1 MNRRLSMVLGLVA
14 AGALGIS
21 LSSCNNPVC
30 GEGTVQKQGTDGK
43 LACVPADYP
52 APLTPCDTDGGNAVI
67 VGGKCVSAIQCDPAT
82 TTVVNGI
89 CVGIGGSAPMCH
101 QPATGKACID
111 GHIYN
116 FKDHAKN
123 AVAVTVDLFDA
134 TQLLQGK
141 GPIMTVQSSSDGQT
155 FVFQDFT
162 PPPLGTVVIMTHAT
176 SPTVTINAGTGGQG
190 VSGNTKYTIDAYA
203 IPKTDADAWGFDYA
217 TGGGQIALYFSDPKP
232 TSPTMLLANE
242 TTPVAGVTMMKDGA
256 PADGMNGHPLAK
268 YFDDTLTAVGTGTT
282 TGAKGAAIVAS
293 PIPTGGTF
301 PSFSGMGGGVTTW
314 ETLPGGSAPGV
325 VIITRFH
332 PN

>member
-14 AGALGIS
+14 AGALGVS

-30 GEGTVQKQGTDGK
+30 GEGTVQKQDKDGK
-43 LACVPADYP
+43 LKCIPVDVQAQT
-52 APLTPCDTDGGNAVI
+52 TPCDTDGGNVVI
-67 VGGKCVSAIQCDPAT
+67 VGGKCVSAIQCDPGT
-82 TTVVNGI
+82 TMDVNGI
-89 CVGIGGSAPMCH
+89 CVGVAGGNPVCRA
-101 QPATGKACID
+101 PATGKACID

-123 AVAVTVDLFDA
+123 AVPVTVDLYDA

-141 GPIMTVQSSSDGQT
+141 PASMTVQSSSDGSS

-176 SPTVTINAGTGGQG
+176 SPTVMINAGTGGQG

-203 IPKTDADAWGFDYA
+203 IPQTDATAWNFDITA
-217 TGGGQIALYFSDPKP
+217 GGAQIALYYKDAKP
-232 TSPTMLLANE
+232 SPTMILANE
-242 TTPVAGVTMMKDGA
+242 SMPASGVTMLKDGA
-256 PADGMNGHPLAK
+256 PAAGAQ
-268 YFDDTLTAVGTGTT
+268 YFDDTLTTVSATATT

-293 PIPTGGTF
+293 PIMMGGTF
-301 PSFSGMGGGVTTW
+301 PTFSGMGGGISPW
-314 ETLPGGSAPGV
+314 ESLPGGSAPGV

-332 PN
+332 PGP